1 MTKKT
6 KIKLLTLTF
15 IFLGVFGYL
24 LLDSYTQNKKNYY
37 LGVQSKLLET
47 KYQTTYR
54 YFKIMTHDIHEMYSH
69 NKKLLKLLNEA
80 NKADEKKLNTIRKK
94 IYKLLIKNYK
104 RLNNMGISQVHFHL
118 TNNISFLRMYKPESY
133 GDDITQIKKSVVLTN
148 SEKKPSEG
156 FEACKHMLGLRFV
169 YPLYNKEHKHI
180 ATVEISYST
189 QQLLRSITDDFVYDS
204 HLLVSKSMQKGTIIE
219 DELGYNY
226 RETWESDKYY
236 IEESTHKKVGDINF
250 FDKLSTPQLRDEIA
264 KNIETKKS
272 FSLTRKYNYQNII
285 LSFLPLKSATGLDN
299 IAYIVTYTES
309 DYLSNIEIERTY
321 LKILFFSILILL
333 YFFILYVIMNQAA
346 LRELALYDSLTKLP
360 NRTLFSIE
368 LQNEINRAKRYKTKV
383 ALFFI
388 DLDGFKGVND
398 TYGHQMGDKL
408 LINVA
413 RIIRETLRN
422 TDLVSRIGGDEF
434 TIIISDPKNI
444 QELEMIANKII
455 DALNQEMIINN
466 KIIKIG
472 ASIGVSIYPY
482 DANNVDELIKKADER
497 MYISKEKG
505 KNIVTIYDTKQ

>member
-1 MTKKT
+1 
-6 KIKLLTLTF
+6 
-15 IFLGVFGYL
+15 
-24 LLDSYTQNKKNYY
+24 
-37 LGVQSKLLET
+37 
-47 KYQTTYR
+47 
-54 YFKIMTHDIHEMYSH
+54 
-69 NKKLLKLLNEA
+69 
-80 NKADEKKLNTIRKK
+80 
-94 IYKLLIKNYK
+94 
-104 RLNNMGISQVHFHL
+104 
-118 TNNISFLRMYKPESY
+118 
-133 GDDITQIKKSVVLTN
+133 
-148 SEKKPSEG
+148 
-156 FEACKHMLGLRFV
+156 
-169 YPLYNKEHKHI
+169 
-180 ATVEISYST
+180 
-189 QQLLRSITDDFVYDS
+189 
-204 HLLVSKSMQKGTIIE
+204 
-219 DELGYNY
+219 
-226 RETWESDKYY
+226 
-236 IEESTHKKVGDINF
+236 
-250 FDKLSTPQLRDEIA
+250 
-264 KNIETKKS
+264 
-272 FSLTRKYNYQNII
+272 
-285 LSFLPLKSATGLDN
+285 
-299 IAYIVTYTES
+299 
-309 DYLSNIEIERTY
+309 
-321 LKILFFSILILL
+321 L
-333 YFFILYVIMNQAA
+333 YFFILYIIINQAA

-466 KIIKIG
+466 EIIKIG